1 MRIDINLAS
10 QPYQDARQF
19 WMKWGSGLFL
29 LALATL
35 IVFCITALGWRSAR
49 QDRQLM
55 RQYEQQI
62 ALRDQDRAN
71 AEALMNLP
79 QNSTT
84 RDRSQF
90 LNDLFYRKA
99 FSWTG
104 VFEELE
110 QDMPPGLHLVS
121 ITPETSLN
129 GDLVIKLTV
138 AGESR
143 ERALDLVRKMEVSQR
158 FQQTQIEEEATE
170 VGTTTAGDNVKFR
183 ISAIYIP
190 VMGDMVARSA
200 R

>member
-1 MRIDINLAS
+1 MRVDINLAT

-19 WMKWGSGLFL
+19 WLRWGSVMALLVAATVLLFW
-29 LALATL
+29 
-35 IVFCITALGWRSAR
+35 VTASGWRSAR
-49 QDRQLM
+49 QDRRLM

-62 ALRDQDRAN
+62 AMRDKERAD

-79 QNSTT
+79 QNSST

-104 VFEELE
+104 VFEDLE
-110 QDMPPGLHLVS
+110 QVMPPGLHVVS
-121 ITPETSLN
+121 ITPETAPN
-129 GDLVIKLTV
+129 GDLSIKLTV

-143 ERALDLVRKMEVSQR
+143 DRALDLVRKMEGSQR

-170 VGTTTAGDNVKFR
+170 VGAAAPGDNVKFQ
-183 ISAIYIP
+183 ISALYAA
-190 VMGDMVARSA
+190 GAGEVAA
-200 R
+200 RNTP